1 MAFRHAADR
10 PLLYT
15 DLDLTIRTGE
25 CVLLRGRSGCGKS
38 TLARLMVGFCFPTTG
53 RVVVD
58 GVDTRNLAANELRS
72 HFGVVPQD
80 TVLFSGT
87 VLDNLLR
94 GNPTASFDDVV
105 RCCRMAEIH
114 DVIEQL
120 PRGYQTEIGE
130 RGTDLSG
137 GQRQRIAIARA
148 LLKRP
153 RVLVLDEATSGLDA
167 AAASAFACTI
177 DRLRGAL
184 TIVCIAHTVPTGLHF
199 DRVVDLDSR
208 VGAAC

>member
-1 MAFRHAADR
+1 M
-10 PLLYT
+10 L
-15 DLDLTIRTGE
+15 
-25 CVLLRGRSGCGKS
+25 
-38 TLARLMVGFCFPTTG
+38 
-53 RVVVD
+53 VD
-58 GVDTRNLAANELRS
+58 GIDTRNLAANELRAQ
-72 HFGVVPQD
+72 FGVVPQD
-80 TVLFSGT
+80 TVLFAGT

-94 GNPTASFDDVV
+94 GNPGATFDDVV

-114 DVIEQL
+114 EVVEQL

-148 LLKRP
+148 LLRRP

-167 AAASAFACTI
+167 GTASAFARTI

-184 TIVCIAHTVPTGLHF
+184 TIVCIAHTVPTGLRF
-199 DRVVDLDSR
+199 DRIVDLDSQA
-208 VGAAC
+208 VAA